1 MAEIVR
7 LDRRFSAATQL
18 YPKLRA
24 LIVSAALRP
33 GEALS
38 ETRVAEQFG
47 VSRTPVREAFKRLA
61 DEGFLRIYPQLG
73 TFVAPIQLAAVN
85 DSQFVRETLECRTIV
100 LAAGLASRD
109 DARLLERN
117 LDEQGRAV
125 GAGDGARFFA
135 ADEAMHALLIRIA
148 GRAAIWHLIQGV
160 KAQLDRVRCLSLRR
174 EDWLELMHEQHR
186 AIVAAVVAHDG
197 AAAERAMRAHLRTV
211 FAAIERIA
219 AEHDDFFE
227 KPERRGAIPRPPSPA
242 PKRRRR

>member
-1 MAEIVR
+1 MAEIVQ
-7 LDRRFSAATQL
+7 LDRRYSAATQL
-18 YPKLRA
+18 YPKLRE
-24 LIVSAALRP
+24 LIITAALRP

-73 TFVAPIQLAAVN
+73 TFVAPIQLDAVH

-109 DARLLERN
+109 DARLLKRN
-117 LDEQGRAV
+117 LDEQARAV
-125 GAGDGARFFA
+125 AAGARDRFFA

-148 GRAAIWHLIQGV
+148 GRAAIWHLIQGL

-174 EDWLELMHEQHR
+174 EDWLELMLEQHR
-186 AIVAAVVAHDG
+186 AIVAAVVAGDGG
-197 AAAERAMRAHLRTV
+197 AAETAMRAHLRTV

-219 AEHDDFFE
+219 GEHDDFFE
-227 KPERRGAIPRPPSPA
+227 KPGRHGAIPRPPSPG